1 MMIST
6 GLLRPPPLRTLSAGH
21 RLRRFA
27 EAVSLWLAVLLM
39 LFVHPLYADAA
50 QWEEK
55 QAGELHFLDSN
66 GNRQGTALIL
76 DSAFDIRVTGL
87 MADSHL
93 SRSFRNQSDQW
104 REGVFVFPLPEKAS
118 VYGLTMKVGER
129 TIVGRVQAKAE
140 ARKTYEKAKA
150 AGHHA
155 ANVEQQRP
163 NLFTT
168 RVANIPPGETITV
181 DLRYQQVVD
190 YRSGVFELRLPT
202 TLTPRYMPGIPV
214 PRKPG
219 QWQGGWSVPTT
230 EVPDAGAISPFTV
243 RTEDVPAD
251 SHLASVHVVID
262 AGLPLARI
270 LSPSHPLETRMDG
283 QVADI
288 RPAGGRLPMDRDF
301 VLRWQPLAGSEPSAA
316 VFHQRWQEQD
326 YLLAMVVPGLAS
338 TEVLRRELVFV
349 IDTSGSMAGTSIRQA
364 KSALHRGLNTLKP
377 DDRFNIIRFD
387 NEAYALFP
395 AAQTASAGNL
405 DLARR
410 YVDRLQANGGTEMA
424 RALDMAL
431 TGAGDTGESPAD
443 LVRQV
448 VFITDGA
455 VGNEEALFNQ
465 IRMQLDTRR
474 LFTVGIGSAPNMHF
488 MREAARWGRG
498 SYTSITDTA
507 DVSGPLQQLFA
518 AMEAPVLTG
527 IQVQWPGQLASLE
540 SYPERTGDLFQGEPL
555 VQVVRGVAPAGELR
569 VSGTLPGGKVWERR
583 LDLQQAAEGTGL
595 HRHWAREK
603 LDSQLDQARSRGA
616 EPDKVRLMEL
626 AVSHGLMS
634 PYTSFV
640 AVDETPAR
648 PRDKAL
654 HQESV
659 PTLLPAG
666 AGQGML
672 RYPGTATLG
681 PLYTALGLVGLMFS
695 GALTLLRRRRLS

>member
-6 GLLRPPPLRTLSAGH
+6 GLLRLPPLRTLPTSQ

-27 EAVSLWLAVLLM
+27 EGVSLWLAVLLL

-50 QWEEK
+50 QWEER
-55 QAGELHFLDSN
+55 QAGELHFLDTN
-66 GNRQGTALIL
+66 GNRQGSALIL
-76 DSAFDIRVTGL
+76 GTGFDIRVSGL
-87 MADSHL
+87 IADSHL
-93 SRSFRNQSDQW
+93 TRSFRNPGDQW

-118 VYGLTMKVGER
+118 VYGLVMKVGER
-129 TIVGRVQAKAE
+129 TIVGRVQPKAE

-150 AGHHA
+150 AGQHA

-163 NLFTT
+163 NLFTA
-168 RVANIPPGETITV
+168 RVANIPPGETVTI

-190 YRSGVFELRLPT
+190 YRAGVFELRLPT
-202 TLTPRYMPGIPV
+202 TLTPRYMPGTPV
-214 PRKPG
+214 RQTPRH
-219 QWQGGWSVPTT
+219 WQGGWSVPTT
-230 EVPDAGAISPFTV
+230 EVPDAEAISPFTV
-243 RTEDVPAD
+243 QTTDVSPD
-251 SHLASVHVVID
+251 SHRASVHVQID
-262 AGLPLARI
+262 AGLPLAQVV
-270 LSPSHPLETRMDG
+270 SPSHALETRMDG

-288 RPAGGRLPMDRDF
+288 RPAGGPMVMDRDF
-301 VLRWQPLAGSEPSAA
+301 VLRWQPLAGREPSAA

-326 YLLAMVVPGLAS
+326 YLLAMVVPGLAGS
-338 TEVLRRELVFV
+338 EVLPRELIFV

-364 KSALHRGLNTLKP
+364 KSALQRGLDTLKP
-377 DDRFNIIRFD
+377 GDSFNIIRFD
-387 NEAYALFP
+387 NEAHALFP
-395 AAQTASAGNL
+395 VPQSASAGNL

-424 RALDMAL
+424 RALNMAL
-431 TGAGDTGESPAD
+431 AQAPETEVSAE

-465 IRMQLDTRR
+465 IRMQLGSRR

-498 SYTSITDTA
+498 SYTAIA
-507 DVSGPLQQLFA
+507 DSSEVGAPLQQLFA

-527 IQVQWPGQLASLE
+527 IQVQWPDQQARAE
-540 SYPERTGDLFQGEPL
+540 SYPQRTGDLFQGEPL
-555 VQVVRGVAPAGELR
+555 VQVVRGVAPAGEMT
-569 VSGTLPGGKVWERR
+569 VSGTLPGGQVWERS

-603 LDSQLDQARSRGA
+603 LDSELDQARSQGR
-616 EPDKVRLMEL
+616 EPDKAGLTAL

-648 PRDKAL
+648 PRNQPLK
-654 HQESV
+654 QESV

-666 AGQGML
+666 ASQGML
-672 RYPGTATLG
+672 RYPGTATFG
-681 PLYTALGLVGLMFS
+681 PLFTALGLVGLMFS
-695 GALTLLRRRRLS
+695 GALGLLRRRRLS

>member
-6 GLLRPPPLRTLSAGH
+6 GLLRLPPLRTLSTSQ

-27 EAVSLWLAVLLM
+27 EGVSLWLAVLLL

-50 QWEEK
+50 QWEER
-55 QAGELHFLDSN
+55 QAGELHFLDTN
-66 GNRQGTALIL
+66 GNRQGSALIL
-76 DSAFDIRVTGL
+76 GTGFDIRVSGL
-87 MADSHL
+87 IADSHL
-93 SRSFRNQSDQW
+93 TRSFRNPGDQW

-118 VYGLTMKVGER
+118 VYGLVMKVGER
-129 TIVGRVQAKAE
+129 TIVGRVQPKAE

-150 AGHHA
+150 AGQHA

-163 NLFTT
+163 NLFTA
-168 RVANIPPGETITV
+168 RVANIPPGETVTI

-190 YRSGVFELRLPT
+190 YRAGVFELRLPT
-202 TLTPRYMPGIPV
+202 TLTPRYMPGTPV
-214 PRKPG
+214 RQTPRH
-219 QWQGGWSVPTT
+219 WQGGWSVPTT
-230 EVPDAGAISPFTV
+230 EVPDAEAISPFTV
-243 RTEDVPAD
+243 QTTDVSPD
-251 SHLASVHVVID
+251 SHRASVHVQID
-262 AGLPLARI
+262 AGLPLAQVA
-270 LSPSHPLETRMDG
+270 SPSHALETRMDG

-288 RPAGGRLPMDRDF
+288 RPAGGPMVMDRDF
-301 VLRWQPLAGSEPSAA
+301 VLRWQPLAGREPSAA

-326 YLLAMVVPGLAS
+326 YLLAMVVPGLAGS
-338 TEVLRRELVFV
+338 EVLPRELIFV

-364 KSALHRGLNTLKP
+364 KSALQRGLDTLKP
-377 DDRFNIIRFD
+377 GDSFNIIRFD
-387 NEAYALFP
+387 NEAHALFP
-395 AAQTASAGNL
+395 VPHSASAGNL

-424 RALDMAL
+424 RALNMAL
-431 TGAGDTGESPAD
+431 AQAPETEVSAE

-465 IRMQLDTRR
+465 IRMQLGSRR

-498 SYTSITDTA
+498 SYTAIA
-507 DVSGPLQQLFA
+507 DSSEVGAPLQQLFA

-527 IQVQWPGQLASLE
+527 IQVQWPDQQARAE
-540 SYPERTGDLFQGEPL
+540 SYPQRTGDLFQGEPL
-555 VQVVRGVAPAGELR
+555 VQVVRGVAPAGEMT
-569 VSGTLPGGKVWERR
+569 VSGTLPGGQVWERS

-603 LDSQLDQARSRGA
+603 LDSELDQARSQGR
-616 EPDKVRLMEL
+616 EPDKAGLTAL

-648 PRDKAL
+648 PRNQPLK
-654 HQESV
+654 QESV

-666 AGQGML
+666 ASQGML
-672 RYPGTATLG
+672 RYPGTATFG
-681 PLYTALGLVGLMFS
+681 PLFTALGLVGLMFS
-695 GALTLLRRRRLS
+695 GALGLLRRRRLS